1 METTIKHAEE
11 ERSKAADSARNLH
24 EEMQMMKE
32 EVDVM
37 RANIGL
43 ERLPNSDTDN
53 KIVQK

>member
-11 ERSKAADSARNLH
+11 ERSKAVDSARNLH
-24 EEMQMMKE
+24 EEMQMMTE
-32 EVDVM
+32 EVDAM

-43 ERLPNSDTDN
+43 ERLPTGDADN

>member
-11 ERSKAADSARNLH
+11 ERIKAADSARNLH
-24 EEMQMMKE
+24 EEMQMLKE
-32 EVDVM
+32 EVDAV

-43 ERLPNSDTDN
+43 ERLPDSDTDN